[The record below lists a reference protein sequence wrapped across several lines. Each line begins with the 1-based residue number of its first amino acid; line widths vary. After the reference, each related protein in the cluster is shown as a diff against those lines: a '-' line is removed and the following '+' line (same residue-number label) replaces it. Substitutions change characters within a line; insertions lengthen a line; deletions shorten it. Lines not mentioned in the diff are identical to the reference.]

1 MAAGAGDEGDLV
13 AEEPVAEAAAGEA
26 PAGENRARPSLAQRR
41 RVPGRALVARS
52 SVPEPGT
59 RPDGRPGQA
68 SRRRFLLT
76 GAGVVAGVAA
86 LGAGGV
92 GAVNEG
98 WLPGRRRLVQAVE
111 GCGTPGVPPP
121 AVPGPVTT
129 TSYRSAARGR
139 EVSLVVAYPPGY
151 TPGIAG
157 SGSPVSGQAAA
168 GSAGSGSALG
178 GALPPLPV
186 VLALHGRGGQARDLV
201 DMLAG
206 PTYLAAATAAGV
218 PPFVLAGVDGGE
230 TYWHR
235 RADGDD
241 PETMILDEVLPRLAA
256 DGLRTDRFGV
266 LGWSMGGYGALLLAR
281 RHPTGVV
288 AAAASSPAVWS
299 SFHDAAP
306 GAFDSAA
313 DLDAHRVLGTR
324 PAPGVAYRI
333 ACGNADE
340 FSDVSHRLASQL
352 AAQRD
357 FTVGCHDGGTWRR
370 HLPGHLAF
378 LGAALPS

>member
-1 MAAGAGDEGDLV
+1 MGAGDEGDPV
-13 AEEPVAEAAAGEA
+13 AEEPVAEA
-26 PAGENRARPSLAQRR
+26 PAGEHRARPSLAQRR

-52 SVPEPGT
+52 SVPEPDA
-59 RPDGRPGQA
+59 RPDGRPRQA
-68 SRRRFLLT
+68 SRRRFLLA
-76 GAGVVAGVAA
+76 GAGAAAGVAA

-92 GAVNEG
+92 GAVHEG

-121 AVPGPVTT
+121 ATPGPVTT
-129 TSYRSAARGR
+129 TTYRSAARRR

-151 TPGIAG
+151 TG
-157 SGSPVSGQAAA
+157 SGSSGSGPAAA

-186 VLALHGRGGQARDLV
+186 VLALHGRGGRARDLV
-201 DMLAG
+201 DTLAG

-218 PPFVLAGVDGGE
+218 PPFALVAVDGGE

-241 PETMILDEVLPRLAA
+241 PETMILGEVLPRLAA
-256 DGLRTDRFGV
+256 EGLRTDRFGV

-281 RHPTGVV
+281 RHPNGVA

-313 DLDAHRVLGTR
+313 DFDAHRVLGTG

-340 FSDVSHRLASQL
+340 FSGVSHRLASQL